1 MYGRGTTSSLVSIGK
16 VNKTFKET
24 ELQQE
29 ENTTKETFALF
40 KLQMLRQAKDRKGF
54 DQTLGKSG
62 NVHNAFSMLKLM
74 VIAF

>member
-29 ENTTKETFALF
+29 NTAKERFALF
-40 KLQMLRQAKDRKGF
+40 KLQMLRQAKGRKGF
-54 DQTLGKSG
+54 DQIEGKLLVKVAMCIMHSPCL
-62 NVHNAFSMLKLM
+62 SSW
-74 VIAF
+74 